1 MRPQFYFAGPHNFK
15 EEDVFSLQICVFT
28 KYRINNM
35 SPGSEKN
42 LFDFAYC
49 DVGHTRGQNAFVI
62 REFTLIITN
71 SNT

>member
-1 MRPQFYFAGPHNFK
+1 MC
-15 EEDVFSLQICVFT
+15 SLQI
-28 KYRINNM
+28 

-49 DVGHTRGQNAFVI
+49 DGDHIRKQNAFVI